1 MDVIKIILLIT
12 ILTFTL
18 SLNIIQAGVI
28 EGTDTYQDY
37 LFILVHGWNADK
49 TIFTGEGGYKSLK
62 YYLEK
67 PISNG
72 GLGLEGKVYTYS
84 YSSPS
89 GDYLTKAKELGSR
102 NYKNPST
109 ETNGLCWLE
118 QAKID
123 YKKWFKSKYGKTPTE
138 SEVPSRYII
147 LSHSAGNFSVRSY
160 IYSNV
165 IDVTPLGGGKSHKK
179 EDGFYQND
187 IDKVV
192 FIAAPFT
199 GTGTAFLYWQAWFDY
214 FPYFGTKTD
223 KWIFAK
229 GDPPVTIKQ
238 IMDVFD
244 LQEMYKVLKG
254 NPTNPW
260 SPYYSAATFSGAGA
274 LGGWFIK
281 SLYGISPNGSRV
293 TVPFDPSVT
302 ELFPSNAPILSLASY
317 FSSGNLDSI
326 KFLPV
331 SGLFLSAL
339 NGPRLGWALKDAKL
353 TDATSEPAYSIVY
366 ANGIPTYDPT
376 STAFLSGLK
385 WMFNHREANSFIEF
399 FSESFKS
406 GPLSVSIPNP
416 DWPGDASSSPFI
428 DSPVIDFMN
437 NAIDTYF
444 SLNFQESTLFH
455 PGFWALPNWQS
466 KFLSLSM
473 ARTMDKL
480 DIAEYFFGGGYF
492 TLDGDFVVPGSSA
505 RGEGVAHLKN
515 VPTYLKEFKS
525 DSFENYLSN
534 QFALEVAATETAI
547 ATAAYIST
555 LSGIPYWTAWENYWW
570 MRIPA
575 SLSLVN
581 NVYTHLDQIRTNLDA
596 HNRILEEQNLIRTAI
611 LDTPAIFTVQ
621 DIQTTKEEEATASSS
636 SASGEVTAMSIT
648 TPRTPP
654 SGYQSLKIK
663 SINEKRVYY
672 GNQNMAIPIT
682 IDGDRKYITE
692 ILVTKPPKRI
702 EGKLNYLIPKLMKQF
717 QYSFNH
723 AAWKNIKN
731 VHPVTGEFV
740 LENLPF
746 AEGQNTLAIRATN
759 AVGVK
764 SHQLCK
770 FVLNTIPMLIS
781 NMTPKPNTYTNNPQP
796 IVGGSF
802 IKSVYTENTTI
813 GEGIPA
819 ITSAK
824 LYLNDELLT
833 DLLSDPNFTQQN
845 VKVNDYRTEV
855 NFSYQ
860 SPVPLKD
867 GQYKIVVEAKSEV
880 GASRGEWPFWV
891 DTTPPE
897 ITFEIKMVPK

>member
-1 MDVIKIILLIT
+1 MKKILFNLLLIV
-12 ILTFTL
+12 LFAMFL
-18 SLNIIQAGVI
+18 FSSNKAFAFQN
-28 EGTDTYQDY
+28 EGTKTFKDY
-37 LFILVHGWNADK
+37 LFVLVHGINSSADIFEGK
-49 TIFTGEGGYKSLK
+49 TLYGNLKKYLEDNLDLHGRVFAYTFTDTAGKTAIENGQYKSINK
-62 YYLEK
+62 Q
-67 PISNG
+67 
-72 GLGLEGKVYTYS
+72 
-84 YSSPS
+84 
-89 GDYLTKAKELGSR
+89 DARELGDRSYQPTP
-102 NYKNPST
+102 NFIS
-109 ETNGLCWLE
+109 WLE
-118 QAKID
+118 RAREDFQD
-123 YKKWFKSKYGKTPTE
+123 FSKYPENKNKNVPTK
-138 SEVPSRYII
+138 YILI
-147 LSHSAGNFSVRSY
+147 SHSMGNFAVRSY
-160 IYSNV
+160 IYSDSVFGNAN
-165 IDVTPLGGGKSHKK
+165 
-179 EDGFYQND
+179 GFYQND
-187 IDKVV
+187 VEKVV
-192 FIAAPFT
+192 FIAPPLLGSDSTIAMAGFWARAARK
-199 GTGTAFLYWQAWFDY
+199 GYQGLFN
-214 FPYFGTKTD
+214 G
-223 KWIFAK
+223 AK
-229 GDPPVTIKQ
+229 GNIRKGSNGEFEITDFHYEWDWDEIISILMNREYNPFHAYYAAVLIAGVDIYSDQVIKNG
-238 IMDVFD
+238 FG
-244 LQEMYKVLKG
+244 YNSLK
-254 NPTNPW
+254 PW
-260 SPYYSAATFSGAGA
+260 
-274 LGGWFIK
+274 L
-281 SLYGISPNGSRV
+281 
-293 TVPFDPSVT
+293 
-302 ELFPSNAPILSLASY
+302 
-317 FSSGNLDSI
+317 
-326 KFLPV
+326 
-331 SGLFLSAL
+331 SGLIDMWPNSPIVETL
-339 NGPRLGWALKDAKL
+339 RTAKL
-353 TDATSEPAYSIVY
+353 NDVTKEPAYSIVY
-366 ANGIPTYDPT
+366 GKGIPV
-376 STAFLSGLK
+376 F
-385 WMFNHREANSFIEF
+385 
-399 FSESFKS
+399 
-406 GPLSVSIPNP
+406 
-416 DWPGDASSSPFI
+416 DW
-428 DSPVIDFMN
+428 
-437 NAIDTYF
+437 
-444 SLNFQESTLFH
+444 ESTLAMTGIKCINDKIANYEDYAEQCASRGYDYF
-455 PGFWALPNWQS
+455 S
-466 KFLSLSM
+466 KGDVYDNLFMKGIQLNYGILSLPLLGNLSTSQ
-473 ARTMDKL
+473 ARLLSFTQASL
-480 DIAEYFFGGGYF
+480 INFGFFIN
-492 TLDGDFVVPGSSA
+492 DGDALVPEYSA
-505 RGEGVAHLKN
+505 RGDTVEHLRKAN
-515 VPTYLKEFKS
+515 RYTHTFKT
-525 DSFENYLSN
+525 DRFENYLSN
-534 QFALEVAATETAI
+534 QLPMEITATETAI
-547 ATAAYIST
+547 AATAAIMAM
-555 LSGIPYWTAWENYWW
+555 SGTPYNVAWQSLWP
-570 MRIPA
+570 MRIPV
-575 SLSLVN
+575 SVGIVVQVHSN
-581 NVYTHLDQIRTNLDA
+581 IDDIRWDLEA
-596 HNRILEEQNLIRTAI
+596 HGRMVGQYDLIRTAI

-636 SASGEVTAMSIT
+636 SASGEVTALSIT

-855 NFSYQ
+855 NFSYN
-860 SPVPLKD
+860 PPEPLKD